1 MNKTKLIIILT
12 LLFLGGLTMLTAQ
25 DQIILNDSSTIDCRI
40 ISIEANVIQFKDN
53 DSAQISSETKS
64 VLADTIKSYTYDG
77 KTYYNSQHRK
87 KTLFATYND
96 PNTEDTY
103 IRFSLYV
110 PGFSF
115 ENRIAQSI
123 SINAELGTGLGVGRI
138 TENGYMEI
146 FMFSRKRVVEGPEEW
161 PGAIDYTSLYPFF
174 KLEFRKYYSLHRRQ
188 YHGRATI
195 NNSAN
200 YFSLYTLAFWDDLY
214 FVGPTWGLQRN
225 KNRFYF
231 NLNLGGGLYLWSEGS
246 KIQALIDV
254 KVGVLLN

>member
-1 MNKTKLIIILT
+1 MDI
-12 LLFLGGLTMLTAQ
+12 
-25 DQIILNDSSTIDCRI
+25 
-40 ISIEANVIQFKDN
+40 
-53 DSAQISSETKS
+53 DSAQTSPETKS
-64 VLADTIKSYTYDG
+64 VLADTIKDYTYKG
-77 KTYYNSQHRK
+77 ETYYNGQLRK
-87 KTLFATYND
+87 KTLFATYTD
-96 PNTEDTY
+96 PNTEGTY
-103 IRFSLYV
+103 IRFSLFV

-138 TENGYMEI
+138 TENAYMEI

-161 PGAIDYTSLYPFF
+161 PGATDYTSLYPFF
-174 KLEFRKYYSLHRRQ
+174 KLELRKYYSLHRRQ

-200 YFSLYTLAFWDDLY
+200 YFSLYTLAFWDD
-214 FVGPTWGLQRN
+214 WGLQRN